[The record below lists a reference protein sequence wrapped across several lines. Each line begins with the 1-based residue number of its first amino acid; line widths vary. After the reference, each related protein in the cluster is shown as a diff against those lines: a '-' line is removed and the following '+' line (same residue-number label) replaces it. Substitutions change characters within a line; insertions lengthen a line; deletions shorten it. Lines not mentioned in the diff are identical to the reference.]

1 MNIFFHKTGM
11 NLSLDKLNYDIY
23 KNQFNYEVNFF
34 FLINQPT
41 LKLQKI
47 LLHIGIYSLLKMC
60 FLVYVVVS
68 EYVIKNV

>member
-34 FLINQPT
+34 LINQPA

>member
-34 FLINQPT
+34 LINQPT
-41 LKLQKI
+41 LKLQKT
-47 LLHIGIYSLLKMC
+47 LLHIDIYSLLKMC